1 MSVPIFEKVL
11 PRHLEIVYQI
21 NDDFKGEVETRWPGA
36 AKKAE
41 LSLIEEGQPKMIRM
55 AFLSVVAS
63 HAVNG
68 VAALH
73 TKLLR
78 QNLFHSFDQ
87 LYLAKSVIRP
97 MNHPTLA
104 LSLQS

>member
-1 MSVPIFEKVL
+1 ML

-21 NDDFKGEVETRWPGA
+21 NDDFLKGEVETRWPGDG

-87 LYLAKSVIRP
+87 LYLQNP
-97 MNHPTLA
+97 
-104 LSLQS
+104 